1 MDRVELRVLRGYASA
16 HLSHVCACVREEPAG
31 MVCSLTWEKNL
42 L

>member
-1 MDRVELRVLRGYASA
+1 MDRGELRVLRGYASF
-16 HLSHVCACVREEPAG
+16 HLSRVRACVREKRTG